1 MEKAELEAVAEAGLP
16 EGAGKTSYE
25 ASDVR
30 AAS

>member
-1 MEKAELEAVAEAGLP
+1 MEKAELSVVAEAGLL
-16 EGAGKTSYE
+16 EGPGKTSYE